1 MRYLLLVKS
10 INSSIKETLFLLTP
24 RYLLGLILIITS
36 FLSAFLISS
45 ASDRTITVWA
55 SSTDLAPG
63 KIIEEKDITPVKV
76 RLLNNAEQYLDA
88 KVEIV
93 GTSVVR
99 RIGAAELIPSFALST
114 QADTSLQRVPIQVE
128 RLMSPLGL
136 SAGDIVDIY
145 GVPNQLSSQTG
156 VVSELILESVGV
168 ENIDNTGGEIG
179 GAIGIT
185 LLVPD
190 TLVPDLIAT
199 MSSFNF
205 LLVER
210 ISEK

>member
-24 RYLLGLILIITS
+24 RYLLGLILIVTS
-36 FLSAFLISS
+36 FLSALLISS
-45 ASDRTITVWA
+45 ASNRTITVWA

-145 GVPNQLSSQTG
+145 GVPNQLSSQSG

-168 ENIDNTGGEIG
+168 ENIDNSGGEIG